1 MGQSGLADDQHM
13 AFTLNTGNCLLLS
26 QELPIFFG
34 VQQVPPN
41 ASSEQS
47 PRMLNAVST
56 AIGETIP
63 VNNMLT

>member
-1 MGQSGLADDQHM
+1 M

-26 QELPIFFG
+26 QELPDYFC